1 MLKSVAVAVTTLA
14 LVTGCASSVPT
25 VDQDTVARQIST
37 KLKQTTGKAPK
48 SVTCPEPLPAE
59 VGATLRCT
67 LDEGTSTTGVTAT
80 VTQVTGSDVEFNIK
94 VDSPTP

>member
-1 MLKSVAVAVTTLA
+1 MRVIRPDRRPGHGGTPNLHETQADDGQGAEV
-14 LVTGCASSVPT
+14 G
-25 VDQDTVARQIST
+25 D
-37 KLKQTTGKAPK
+37 
-48 SVTCPEPLPAE
+48 LPAE